1 MYLCTRNGRRLFCPD
16 GGIGRRVG
24 LKHQWSDPCRFDPGS
39 GYEEIDW
46 LSDFYHLA
54 NFFIS
59 IAPLPLFW
67 SRLDLPVILLNGS
80 QHFDFLIIL
89 VENRVQMR
97 RQWRLYSYAKYSFAL
112 CHFKSSYKIVQCHD
126 STMNEHEAYVAENFV
141 SIYA

>member
-1 MYLCTRNGRRLFCPD
+1 MKYGEIYTYIQLFRFNGIYYIQMRL
-16 GGIGRRVG
+16 RVRG
-24 LKHQWSDPCRFDPGS
+24 
-39 GYEEIDW
+39 DW

-89 VENRVQMR
+89 VENRVQMC
-97 RQWRLYSYAKYSFAL
+97 RQ
-112 CHFKSSYKIVQCHD
+112 
-126 STMNEHEAYVAENFV
+126 
-141 SIYA
+141 

>member
-1 MYLCTRNGRRLFCPD
+1 MFAGLKIMSTFATQMRNKLTQSKCPD

-97 RQWRLYSYAKYSFAL
+97 RQ
-112 CHFKSSYKIVQCHD
+112 
-126 STMNEHEAYVAENFV
+126 
-141 SIYA
+141 